1 MYCVCTSIYILQILQ
16 SPYHLVPISLQPFI
30 SATPVTGAWR
40 LCGGLWFEELVSGH
54 DLHGGRV
61 ASWLGQPPVHGGPL
75 SSRASDSFVLV
86 WVGKSDGLVAL
97 CNGFVL
103 AGPDVPA
110 LVSITDFLLVWPG
123 LFHVLGLSSYPFQG
137 CYARSWFKSASQWFR
152 PSVFLLQGGG
162 HSSVGRWL
170 SLGCEG
176 PRVRIGGLGRRF
188 PESGGVLGV
197 HSPLCSSVVLLE
209 LLSFSSFGDVQMA

>member
-1 MYCVCTSIYILQILQ
+1 I
-16 SPYHLVPISLQPFI
+16 
-30 SATPVTGAWR
+30 G
-40 LCGGLWFEELVSGH
+40 GGLWFEELVSGH

-110 LVSITDFLLVWPG
+110 LVSITDFLLCGSTRALVFQ
-123 LFHVLGLSSYPFQG
+123 LFWRCADGMIEYYGFGDPLVISLFFVSSWYD
-137 CYARSWFKSASQWFR
+137 
-152 PSVFLLQGGG
+152 
-162 HSSVGRWL
+162 
-170 SLGCEG
+170 SLV
-176 PRVRIGGLGRRF
+176 PINL
-188 PESGGVLGV
+188 LGV
-197 HSPLCSSVVLLE
+197 GSRK
-209 LLSFSSFGDVQMA
+209 SFGLCLSVYGIMFVSFVSELCLIKFQSHQKT